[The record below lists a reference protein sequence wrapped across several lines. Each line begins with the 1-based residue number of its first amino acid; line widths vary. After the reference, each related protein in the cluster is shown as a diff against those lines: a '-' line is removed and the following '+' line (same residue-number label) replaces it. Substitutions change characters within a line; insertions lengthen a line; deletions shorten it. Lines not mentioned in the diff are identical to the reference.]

1 MGAYNSQQATFQ
13 AFLVSYLQ
21 NPTNWQ
27 NGVPR
32 ITDFSPGSVAYTWCA
47 AVAALAD
54 MLAYAQWQTNQQALI
69 STATG
74 SGLDAKAADFGI
86 TRKQAVAASGI
97 FTFGKNTPAI
107 SATDI
112 PAGTLISTFP
122 DANGNVV
129 TFATNADASLPAGQT
144 SVQVLATAQ
153 MAGSSGNLAANTPL
167 VLSSA
172 VPGIDTVTLT
182 TDVANGADQEDDDSL
197 RARTLA
203 AFASLARGTAA
214 WYKETALAVVGVGS
228 ATVVPQ
234 NRGPGTVDVFIVGPN
249 NTIPDATLQ
258 AAVQA
263 ALDAGRPITDDAKE
277 QAPTALTI
285 NAAIQVHLL
294 PGYDP
299 VATPAAVQAAVANY
313 VNNLGVGAGS
323 LGYVYAL
330 QLLSVALSVP
340 GVANATTTFTD
351 TAVSEYD
358 LPQAGTLTVTTF

>member
-182 TDVANGADQEDDDSL
+182 TDVANGADQEDVS
-197 RARTLA
+197 RRPPPPQESA
-203 AFASLARGTAA
+203 A
-214 WYKETALAVVGVGS
+214 E
-228 ATVVPQ
+228 
-234 NRGPGTVDVFIVGPN
+234 PG
-249 NTIPDATLQ
+249 
-258 AAVQA
+258 
-263 ALDAGRPITDDAKE
+263 AGRVTSAVFQHLPPPPGAFSH
-277 QAPTALTI
+277 APPSPDLTYI
-285 NAAIQVHLL
+285 I
-294 PGYDP
+294 
-299 VATPAAVQAAVANY
+299 ATGNGE
-313 VNNLGVGAGS
+313 GVR
-323 LGYVYAL
+323 
-330 QLLSVALSVP
+330 P
-340 GVANATTTFTD
+340 
-351 TAVSEYD
+351 
-358 LPQAGTLTVTTF
+358 